1 MPMKMPF
8 GPKWLQNIDFG
19 PKVPNV
25 MWNMPFMDPIC
36 TSLMKKTISNC
47 GVASIDELRELCQ
60 EAECKFLACQM
71 TVELFGH
78 DSSKFIDGV
87 DFVGAAT
94 YFEESADATQSLFI

>member
-1 MPMKMPF
+1 
-8 GPKWLQNIDFG
+8 
-19 PKVPNV
+19 
-25 MWNMPFMDPIC
+25 MWNIPFMDPIC

-78 DSSKFIDGV
+78 DPSAFIDGV